1 MTTVVLV
8 LAALWLVTCLVYS
21 TPRLFGRLIAKRR
34 RRSL

>member
-8 LAALWLVTCLVYS
+8 LAALWLVTCLVY
-21 TPRLFGRLIAKRR
+21 LIAKRR

>member
-8 LAALWLVTCLVYS
+8 LATFWLVACLAYVS
-21 TPRLFGRLIAKRR
+21 AKRR